1 LILDEPTS
9 ALGQK
14 QQMEV
19 LKTIKRVRARGD
31 IAIIFITHNE
41 IHSKLIADRYTF
53 LALGK
58 VIGAGTKKELA
69 GEDIRRLMAG
79 GAEMADLEQELSAI

>member
-1 LILDEPTS
+1 M
-9 ALGQK
+9 G
-14 QQMEV
+14 V

-41 IHSKLIADRYTF
+41 LHSRLVGDRYTF

-58 VIGAGTKKELA
+58 VIGAGLA
-69 GEDIRRLMAG
+69 SEIGDDEMRRLMAG
-79 GAEMADLEQELSAI
+79 GTDMGDLKEELAAI